1 MSSAD
6 PVYDGS
12 GVDPIED
19 ARMHY
24 QAIHGEKPPVT
35 PEEANSR
42 NHGVTTDHPYD
53 SIMEEAEL
61 GVAEAFDAFREDS
74 EEDFQYV
81 NSEGRSEDDTVS
93 DGGYDMA
100 MPIGGMLSYSEP
112 EQEERCVEE
121 FSL

>member
-61 GVAEAFDAFREDS
+61 GVAEAFDASGKIRKRISNTLTLRGEAKTIQS
-74 EEDFQYV
+74 PMEA
-81 NSEGRSEDDTVS
+81 TTW
-93 DGGYDMA
+93 
-100 MPIGGMLSYSEP
+100 PCL
-112 EQEERCVEE
+112 
-121 FSL
+121 